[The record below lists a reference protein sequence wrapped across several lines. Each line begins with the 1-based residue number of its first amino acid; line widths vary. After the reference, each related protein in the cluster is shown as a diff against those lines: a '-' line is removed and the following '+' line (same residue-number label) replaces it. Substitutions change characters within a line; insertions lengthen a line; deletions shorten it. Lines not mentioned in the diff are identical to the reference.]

1 MAVEN
6 CTISTVSITALGG
19 STLVAGTKTLVITP
33 DADFYVSASMCSIGN
48 AMETFDG
55 SNIYN
60 TVGANVTTGITQVQF
75 VDVNDGT
82 VEAIITHGTISISS
96 STEDFFIDIDVTAS
110 PPRVF
115 SCIRIAT
122 THSFGEADVVTST
135 STHLDVANMSE
146 TQIENTI
153 VGHQVISSGEVSSTV
168 GQSTYMG
175 TMRFTAAAGIKFPPQ
190 TDGLPCVL
198 IYSGSMLA
206 NPEYWEVTVTN
217 YTYSGVYIT
226 GFDVNVNYVTPSV
239 SPEGIED
246 AVDFCDLGHVL
257 SIRTKPNAIPVAV
270 ARSYSLSSF
279 SAPRQLEYNSSAQD
293 IKVFGVEGSR
303 FNVFVQDENGKF
315 YDHSTGNFSHGKI
328 AGGNGAAKGY
338 FEIPKGGLF
347 KTTLN
352 YPRSTSNTKSY
363 SYFLEGVAT
372 PAKVSIGGE
381 AGTSKNLI
389 EASTT
394 SLSSSIPTEGS
405 KTTVTQYARQRVQLK
420 VTQSGSTHTIP
431 TAAATGVSLYGTT
444 NQVQTKAASIEDSDI
459 PYSGAKQCLTKIDF
473 SLAIQTGASG
483 GKTWRATGRA
493 LQTSTLKYTADA
505 NTVTAPIYYIE
516 NGTQT
521 GSGDP
526 DGATV
531 TFSGTLYVE
540 KFGEVIGDGLYC
552 LEIYLDD
559 FIQLF

>member
-75 VDVNDGT
+75 VDVGDGT
-82 VEAIITHGTISISS
+82 VEAIITHGAISISS

-115 SCIRIAT
+115 SCIKIAT
-122 THSFGEADVVTST
+122 THGVSEADVVTST

-146 TQIENTI
+146 TQIENTSTS
-153 VGHQVISSGEVSSTV
+153 HQVYSSGEVSSTV

-217 YTYSGVYIT
+217 YTYSGVYVT
-226 GFDVNVNYVTPSV
+226 GFDVNINYVTPSV

-246 AVDFCDLGHVL
+246 AGDFCDLGHVL
-257 SIRTKPNAIPVAV
+257 SVRTKPNAIPVAV
-270 ARSYSLSSF
+270 ARSYSVNNFVAEPLF
-279 SAPRQLEYNSSAQD
+279 GYDAQVRD
-293 IKVFGVEGSR
+293 VRVFGTPGSR
-303 FNVFVQDENGKF
+303 FEVGVVNESGEV
-315 YDHSTGNFSHGKI
+315 YDFKAGTFSKTLNRNKI
-328 AGGNGAAKGY
+328 NYHEIPSSGIFRASVNYPSSLSAAKSYNY
-338 FEIPKGGLF
+338 FV
-347 KTTLN
+347 
-352 YPRSTSNTKSY
+352 
-363 SYFLEGVAT
+363 EGVAT
-372 PAKVSIGGE
+372 PAKVSVGGE
-381 AGTSKNLI
+381 AGASKNLI

-394 SLSSSIPTEGS
+394 SLSSIVPTKGS
-405 KTTVTQYARQRVQLK
+405 LASLSQKSRQRVQLK
-420 VTQSGSTHTIP
+420 VTQSASEHIIP
-431 TAAATGVSLYGTT
+431 SASSTGVSLYGIA
-444 NQVQTKAASIEDSDI
+444 NEVSPKKINIPDPDI
-459 PYSGAKQCLTKIDF
+459 PYSPVAESLHKVDF
-473 SLAIQTGASG
+473 SFTCTLGTSGG
-483 GKTWRATGRA
+483 GKTYRSSGVG
-493 LQTSTLKYTADA
+493 LSKSTLRYVYDA
-505 NTVTAPIYYIE
+505 NTITAPEYYIT
-516 NGTQT
+516 NGTIT
-521 GSGDP
+521 SDYSDESSIVFAGS
-526 DGATV
+526 
-531 TFSGTLYVE
+531 FYVS
-540 KFGEVIGDGLYC
+540 KFGEVDNDGLYC
-552 LEIYLDD
+552 LEIYLDN
-559 FIQLF
+559 FIKIV